1 MTSITYVNTK
11 WYWVCECEQYQVCKC
26 ACEYDGI
33 RNLSDATSC
42 RIFGLYYYIVITEG
56 NVNAYGIRPPS
67 DSTSSRSGS
76 KYYSN
81 RGRRQ
86 SRYSAVRVPH
96 SGREYGVF
104 LLIVLS
110 VVSVS
115 VIGGGY
121 LLSFLWRHKG
131 TSSLRHMLATHI
143 LYY

>member
-1 MTSITYVNTK
+1 M
-11 WYWVCECEQYQVCKC
+11 
-26 ACEYDGI
+26 
-33 RNLSDATSC
+33 
-42 RIFGLYYYIVITEG
+42 
-56 NVNAYGIRPPS
+56 NVYGIRSPS
-67 DSTSSRSGS
+67 DSTSSRNGS

-96 SGREYGVF
+96 SGRGYGVF

-110 VVSVS
+110 VVSIS

-121 LLSFLWRHKG
+121 LFSFLWRHKG
-131 TSSLRHMLATHI
+131 TSSLRNMLAAHI